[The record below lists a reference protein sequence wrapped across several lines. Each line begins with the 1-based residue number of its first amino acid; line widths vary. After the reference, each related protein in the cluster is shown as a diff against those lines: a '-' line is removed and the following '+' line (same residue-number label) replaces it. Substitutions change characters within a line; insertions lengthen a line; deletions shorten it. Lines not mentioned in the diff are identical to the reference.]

1 MQNPADKH
9 HTPHT
14 PGDEGSSRMWLY
26 GGIAL
31 LVIAL
36 IYSVG
41 IFMRSRSNAG
51 STSVSDMAPVNF
63 DPANDQ
69 FGVAIGPADAKVVVR
84 EFADYQCPACG
95 GFEPVLAQMRKDY
108 VDTGKVRFVFFDF
121 PLDIHKNALVAA
133 QVARCAGEQNHYWE
147 MHDYLYA
154 HQAEWGDLADPADK
168 FVSYA
173 GATGVEGSKLMSCIR
188 TGATRQAVLRS
199 QDFGNAY
206 GLTATPTFAV
216 NGKAHA
222 GGISYAD
229 LKTLIDQQ
237 LAAPAAH

>member
-31 LVIAL
+31 LIVAL
-36 IYSVG
+36 IYTAVL
-41 IFMRSRSNAG
+41 FMRPRATDAVAG
-51 STSVSDMAPVNF
+51 PADMAPVTF
-63 DPANDQ
+63 DPANDH
-69 FGVAIGPADAKVVVR
+69 FGVARGPAEAKVVVR

-95 GFEPVLAQMRKDY
+95 GFEPILAQMRKEY

-121 PLDIHKNALVAA
+121 PLDIHKNAVVAA

-154 HQAEWGDLADPADK
+154 HQAEWGDLPDPTSK

-188 TGATRQAVLRS
+188 TGATRQDVLRS
-199 QDFGNAY
+199 QSYGNVY
-206 GLTATPTFAV
+206 GLVATPTFAV
-216 NGKAHA
+216 NGLAHS
-222 GGISYAD
+222 GGVSYAD
-229 LKTLIDQQ
+229 LKAIIEQQ
-237 LAAPAAH
+237 LAAPAGH